1 MIFNLKYKVSKLK
14 MSSSQY
20 LVFSVVGMKYY
31 GNHEFCL
38 NDEEHITLKKESNNT
53 HDRNAIKVLVKN
65 NHVAYISSED
75 NIKVNKFLKKN
86 KEEQKQVDIEF
97 FSSSEH
103 RATFMLKGIQSNNQV
118 TIQS

>member
-1 MIFNLKYKVSKLK
+1 

-20 LVFSVVGMKYY
+20 LFFSVVGMKYY

-38 NDEEHITLKKESNNT
+38 DDEEHITLKKESNNT

-86 KEEQKQVDIEF
+86 KKKQKHVDITF
-97 FSSSEH
+97 FASGEH
-103 RATFMLKGIQSNNQV
+103 SAHLCLSIKSNNQV
-118 TIQS
+118 TIRS